1 MTRLPDEGLTVIV
14 LTNADG
20 AEPVEIAA
28 GVAKLYVPRSSS
40 KSQQVQ

>member
-20 AEPVEIAA
+20 AQPAEIAA
-28 GVAKLYVPRSSS
+28 GVARLYVPPSSS
-40 KSQQVQ
+40 KSQRH